1 MVTPI
6 AGLPEI
12 SENQANKAITHN
24 TALRQLEINLG
35 AVISRTLTT
44 PPSSPAEGA
53 LYIVPTG
60 ASGAWGGQTNK
71 IAQWSNSGWN
81 IYNPFQYQRLY
92 SIADSAVII
101 YVGTSW
107 SVFSSSG
114 GGSGDMLKSTYDTD
128 NDGIVD
134 NAESVVDGAITTTK
148 IANDAVTYAKI
159 QNVTTNRLLGRISAG
174 SGDAEEITIGSG
186 LSVTGTTLSATG
198 SSVTDGD
205 KGDIIVSSSGATWT
219 IDNNVITI
227 PKLSATG
234 TANNTTYLRGD
245 GTWATVSGG
254 SSVTDGDKGDITV
267 SNTGATWTID
277 NDAVTFPKIQ
287 NIATNR
293 LLGRSSAS
301 SGDIEELQIGSG
313 LSLSSG
319 ILSATGA
326 VGGSG
331 SSLYNKLHSL
341 FTFDGIGFSVISP
354 SISFFDDQATN
365 KFSTSSF
372 FGSRCLVN
380 ISGQNTGY
388 NIFTNQWR
396 LGNFNTNFT
405 VAFWYFPVPQTGL
418 TRTSIFTHFLTNTQ
432 DFPHFSIM
440 FDDRNTNLQTDGI
453 YQVNTNFAATDNVIL
468 LSARIPS
475 NSWHLVIVRWN
486 RASGTMRLTVNNITV
501 ATATGRI
508 TGFTD
513 ESSGGRTANRIELFG
528 NSNGGSSAHTDRLDQ
543 LAFWYRE
550 LTDTEC
556 TALWNNGSGL
566 EL

>member
-60 ASGAWGGQTNK
+60 ASGAWSGQTNK
-71 IAQWSNSGWN
+71 IAQWSNGGWN

-107 SVFSSSG
+107 SVFSGGG

-198 SSVTDGD
+198 SGVTDGD
-205 KGDIIVSSSGATWT
+205 KGDITVSSSGSTWT
-219 IDNNVITI
+219 IDNGVITI

-254 SSVTDGDKGDITV
+254 ASLTDGDKGDITV

-405 VAFWYFPVPQTGL
+405 VAFWHFPVLQAGL
-418 TRTSIFTHFLTNTQ
+418 ARAPVFTHFLSNAQ
-432 DFPHFSIM
+432 DFPHFNILS
-440 FDDRNTNLQTDGI
+440 DSRNQNNALYRVITN
-453 YQVNTNFAATDNVIL
+453 YSSSNNVDLSSGTIL
-468 LSARIPS
+468 G
-475 NSWHLVIVRWN
+475 NSWHLIIVRWN

-501 ATATGRI
+501 ATATERI
-508 TGFTD
+508 TEFTS